1 MRKMPNE
8 ISHLKSGKLNITP
21 VKNNCLHKDRNSL
34 IVNNSKIDTST
45 FLTTNKTRYQQS
57 EDFSYGQDKS

>member
-21 VKNNCLHKDRNSL
+21 VKNNYLHKDRNWL

-45 FLTTNKTRYQQS
+45 FLTTNKTRY
-57 EDFSYGQDKS
+57 